1 MENLSIEIGNR
12 NIKTSKGVVFPSRY
26 TMFNQIGTEI
36 IQYKGVNYFI
46 GNGEYDI
53 ELEKSKK
60 DFMPLLLTAI
70 AKSTTSEEINL
81 VLGTP
86 INQKN
91 SKEDFIKKLKDK
103 EFFFNYINK
112 QGKKSTRII
121 RINKVEVILEGL
133 GSIKYLPKEAGKR
146 SILIDIGGWTTN
158 VLYISNNKIEDAF
171 TVPKGILSF
180 YQLVKDRKDTE
191 DKCSYKLEEIEDA
204 IKNGY
209 ITDWENEKITIFNS
223 IIKEIKNRR
232 PIKLYDKYFTGG
244 GSTDFKEYISKINC
258 EILDNN
264 LFTNVNG
271 NLIIAEEKWRRA

>member
-1 MENLSIEIGNR
+1 
-12 NIKTSKGVVFPSRY
+12 
-26 TMFNQIGTEI
+26 
-36 IQYKGVNYFI
+36 
-46 GNGEYDI
+46 
-53 ELEKSKK
+53 
-60 DFMPLLLTAI
+60 MPLLLTAI

-91 SKEDFIKKLKDK
+91 SKEDFIKKLRDK
-103 EFFFNYINK
+103 EFFFDYTNK

-244 GSTDFKEYISKINC
+244 GSTDFKEYIRKINC

-271 NLIIAEEKWRRA
+271 NLIIAEEKWRRE

>member
-12 NIKTSKGVVFPSRY
+12 NIKTNKGIVFPSRY

-70 AKSTTSEEINL
+70 AKSTTAEEINL

-91 SKEDFIKKLKDK
+91 SKEDFIKKLRDK
-103 EFFFNYINK
+103 EFFFDYTNK
-112 QGKKSTRII
+112 QSKKSTRII

-209 ITDWENEKITIFNS
+209 ITDWQNEKITIFNS

-244 GSTDFKEYISKINC
+244 GSTDFKEYIRKINC

-271 NLIIAEEKWRRA
+271 NLIIAEEKWRRE

>member
-70 AKSTTSEEINL
+70 AKSTTAEEINL

-91 SKEDFIKKLKDK
+91 SKEDFINKLKDK
-103 EFFFNYINK
+103 EFFFTYINK

-121 RINKVEVILEGL
+121 RINKVEGILEGL

-180 YQLVKDRKDTE
+180 YQLVKDRKDIE
-191 DKCSYKLEEIEDA
+191 DKCSYKL
-204 IKNGY
+204 
-209 ITDWENEKITIFNS
+209 
-223 IIKEIKNRR
+223 KEIKNRR

-244 GSTDFKEYISKINC
+244 GSTDFKEYIRKINC